1 MPVVHKEE
9 AKTHELHGARFVT
22 YANPAAGSQELCA
35 WRTEIPA
42 GTTGQA
48 HTVTREE
55 ILLVLRGSLRFTVD
69 AETHELT
76 AGDVL
81 IANPSS
87 TLRVDNASDE
97 PAHIWAT
104 TTIGLEAV
112 MADGTRVRPPWAN
125 A

>member
-1 MPVVHKEE
+1 MPVVRTEE
-9 AKTHELHGARFVT
+9 AKVHELHGARFVS
-22 YANPAAGSQELCA
+22 YANPTTGSRELCA
-35 WRTEIPA
+35 WRTEVPA

-55 ILLVLRGSLRFTVD
+55 ILLVLAGSLRFTVD
-69 AETHELT
+69 GETHAL
-76 AGDVL
+76 AVGDVL
-81 IANPSS
+81 IANPGS
-87 TLRVDNASDE
+87 TLRVDNESDA

-104 TTIGLEAV
+104 TSVGLEAV